1 MHLVSEWEKQAQGIL
16 TKDTYNVH
24 LTIEDAAR
32 IDALAE
38 MYPKRTKE
46 QLIRELLSAALNMV
60 EESFPYVQ
68 GNKVIATDGARVL
81 FTTNRLQLMEDWLET
96 HHPAVPV
103 RWNVQH
109 GLTIW
114 NE

>member
-1 MHLVSEWEKQAQGIL
+1 MSLKGLVSEWEKQAQGIL

-68 GNKVIATDGARVL
+68 GNRVIATDEMGDPLYEDIGPEPRFMQL
-81 FTTNRLQLMEDWLET
+81 LEKHLQK
-96 HHPAVPV
+96 HQVSS
-103 RWNVQH
+103 
-109 GLTIW
+109 
-114 NE
+114 